1 MDMVGMNRRTMCFAL
16 GAAAMARAMARP
28 KPWESKPI
36 ADWSQR
42 DVEAILTDSPWA
54 RSVTALTLPSL
65 LVSGFPDRLEKP
77 NAQGREQADDHRTLQ
92 YLIRWDSAKP
102 IREALARTQKRG
114 PIYAAVPAEEA
125 ERHYILS
132 VIILRPE
139 PVSSG
144 DFEVNEN
151 QRNRITT
158 LSMLRRLDHAD
169 LHPCKI
175 VGKRGNVLYK
185 LSFAKADPIMP
196 ESGSIEFVTRAVPAP
211 LSCVFPLS
219 EMFFHGKFA
228 V

>member
-1 MDMVGMNRRTMCFAL
+1 MVGMNRRTMCFAL
-16 GAAAMARAMARP
+16 GAAAMARAMARS

-36 ADWSQR
+36 AEWSQR

-65 LVSGFPDRLEKP
+65 PGSGFPDRPESP
-77 NAQGREQADDHRTLQ
+77 NAQHGEDADGHRTIT

-102 IREALARTQKRG
+102 ICEALARTQKRG
-114 PIYAAVPAEEA
+114 PIYAAVPAEET
-125 ERHYILS
+125 ERHYIFS

-158 LSMLRRLDHAD
+158 LSMLRRSGHAD
-169 LHPCKI
+169 LHPCKV

-185 LSFAKADPIMP
+185 LSFSKADPIMP
-196 ESGSIEFVTRAVPAP
+196 GGESIEFVTSAVAAP
-211 LSCVFPLS
+211 LSRVFPLN
-219 EMFFHGKFA
+219 EMFFHGEFA